1 MRFFA
6 TSALVLAL
14 STTLAA
20 AQSTT
25 AFRGTAV
32 TGDKVPVTF
41 SNPSVN
47 VDDTRNPNPTTP
59 QVAPAPVTPVVAPQA
74 PPVVQK
80 QQVVVEGDK
89 VPVTFSNPS
98 VSGPRNPTPVVAPL
112 VNQQEEDQK
121 GGADKVPV
129 TFSNPSV
136 SIEETRNRQ
145 QVDEDAPKDVSK
157 EQFSG

>member
-1 MRFFA
+1 MWPPSCPA
-6 TSALVLAL
+6 SSHHLTPLLPLPLPSPP
-14 STTLAA
+14 
-20 AQSTT
+20 QT

-47 VDDTRNPNPTTP
+47 VDDTRNPSPT
-59 QVAPAPVTPVVAPQA
+59 TPVVAPQA

-80 QQVVVEGDK
+80 QQMVEGDK
-89 VPVTFSNPS
+89 FPVTFSNPS
-98 VSGPRNPTPVVAPL
+98 VPGHRTPTPVVAPV

-136 SIEETRNRQ
+136 SVEETRNRQ